1 MNFTTRQHQFSVL
14 ITAAWRACLLVI
26 TDDGVPIDILTEP
39 SGTAGIRMAILRAAC
54 VFIARTIDPSF
65 VLVFNIS
72 TRELVGTGQ
81 VSAARLP
88 RLVGVVAIDLGSVHL
103 ACCTKRSRGCPIE
116 SAQQLLHTD
125 EGGCCRL

>member
-1 MNFTTRQHQFSVL
+1 MSCPVVGCSLAARFPVSPGDLIMNFTTRQHQFSVL

-72 TRELVGTGQ
+72 TRELVG
-81 VSAARLP
+81 
-88 RLVGVVAIDLGSVHL
+88 
-103 ACCTKRSRGCPIE
+103 
-116 SAQQLLHTD
+116 
-125 EGGCCRL
+125 